1 MADKTLRLTMPQWQ
15 GGNEPA
21 YYFGAQV
28 LEFLAPAA
36 NGPAETVPVD
46 DPSQGAKLENESG
59 IVGRAAVVRQTRDA
73 RKLIDRHA
81 PDRIVV
87 LGGDCLVDL
96 APIAYLSEKH
106 RERLGVLWID
116 SHPDVIGPKY
126 FAHSHAHVLGA
137 LLGEGDPD
145 FDAQVAVK
153 VDPRRVIY
161 AGLDAWSEPEDEI
174 IKRLGLRNVT
184 SDEIAMTSKP
194 VLDWIKAE
202 GITHLAI
209 HLDLDV
215 LDPALFSPLLF
226 NNPSAPPDAW
236 AGVPRGK
243 LRLEHVTRL
252 LNDVDKACHIA
263 GLAIA
268 EFLPWDMMRLRDA
281 MRDMPL
287 LKG

>member
-1 MADKTLRLTMPQWQ
+1 M
-15 GGNEPA
+15 
-21 YYFGAQV
+21 
-28 LEFLAPAA
+28 
-36 NGPAETVPVD
+36 
-46 DPSQGAKLENESG
+46 
-59 IVGRAAVVRQTRDA
+59 VGRVRHHDREQGVARRDPERRFGYAAPGEFA
-73 RKLIDRHA
+73 DRA
-81 PDRIVV
+81 DR
-87 LGGDCLVDL
+87 
-96 APIAYLSEKH
+96 
-106 RERLGVLWID
+106 RR
-116 SHPDVIGPKY
+116 
-126 FAHSHAHVLGA
+126 
-137 LLGEGDPD
+137 DPD